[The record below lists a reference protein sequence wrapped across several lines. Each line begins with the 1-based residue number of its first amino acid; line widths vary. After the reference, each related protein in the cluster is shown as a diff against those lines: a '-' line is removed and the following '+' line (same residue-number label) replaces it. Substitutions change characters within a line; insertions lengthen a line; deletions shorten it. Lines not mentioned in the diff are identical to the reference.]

1 MNKKHTAPHEMTND
15 EFLEEIKQECEN
27 NEEFREEIKE
37 ITRIF
42 IRAILIIRAIVKG
55 YPNFEN
61 SEDIK
66 NEIKSTINENQK
78 HN

>member
-1 MNKKHTAPHEMTND
+1 MNKKYTEHNEMTEE

-42 IRAILIIRAIVKG
+42 IRAIVIIRAIV
-55 YPNFEN
+55 
-61 SEDIK
+61 SEEFK
-66 NEIKSTINENQK
+66 NEIESTINENQK

>member
-1 MNKKHTAPHEMTND
+1 MNKKYTEPNEMTND

-27 NEEFREEIKE
+27 NEEFREEINE
-37 ITRIF
+37 ITGIF
-42 IRAILIIRAIVKG
+42 IRAIKKG

-61 SEDIK
+61 GEEFR
-66 NEIKSTINENQK
+66 NEIKPTINENQK